1 MQDSVESKRS
11 QYKMSG
17 DFANHGTNGKRF
29 EVLLKNKFDSQLRY
43 TQKLTKVSLDYFYFI
58 IQQMRGFEP

>member
-1 MQDSVESKRS
+1 
-11 QYKMSG
+11 MSG